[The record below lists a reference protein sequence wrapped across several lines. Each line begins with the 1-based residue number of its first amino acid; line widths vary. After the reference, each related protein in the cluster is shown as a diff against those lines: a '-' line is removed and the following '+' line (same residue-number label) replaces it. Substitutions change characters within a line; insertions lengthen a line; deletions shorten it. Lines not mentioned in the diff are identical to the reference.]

1 MRGAGYTLRLIDLL
15 DSERV
20 RVPLA
25 STSKE
30 QLLREMV
37 DLLMGAEG
45 RDRADEVLRAV
56 RERETVLSTGIGG
69 GVAIPHAKTDAVSSL
84 RIAAGRMAQEV
95 DYDALDGQPVRLCFL
110 LVGPES
116 DAGGHVKAL
125 SRIARVVRSESVRDR
140 LAAAADEAEFLRVL
154 DEAEAA

>member
-1 MRGAGYTLRLIDLL
+1 MRLIDLL
-15 DSERV
+15 DTERV

-25 STSKE
+25 ARSKE
-30 QLLREMV
+30 SLLREMV
-37 DLLMGAEG
+37 DLLMGTEG
-45 RDRADEVLRAV
+45 RDRTEEVLRAV

-84 RIAAGRMAQEV
+84 RIAAGRTSDGI
-95 DYDALDGQPVRLCFL
+95 DYDALDGEPVRLCFL

-125 SRIARVVRSESVRDR
+125 SRIARVVRSEAVRER
-140 LAAAADEAEFLRVL
+140 LSAADDAAEFLRVL

>member
-1 MRGAGYTLRLIDLL
+1 MRLIDLL

-25 STSKE
+25 SRSKE
-30 QLLREMV
+30 PLLREMV
-37 DLLMGAEG
+37 DLLMGPEAQERAE
-45 RDRADEVLRAV
+45 EVLRAV
-56 RERETVLSTGIGG
+56 RDRETVLSTGIGG

-84 RIAAGRMAQEV
+84 RIAAGRTSAGVE
-95 DYDALDGQPVRLCFL
+95 YDALDGEPVRLCFL

-140 LAAAADEAEFLRVL
+140 LCAAADAAEFLRVL

>member
-1 MRGAGYTLRLIDLL
+1 MRLIDLL

-20 RVPLA
+20 RVPLT
-25 STSKE
+25 SRSKE
-30 QLLREMV
+30 PLLREMV
-37 DLLMGAEG
+37 ELLMGPEARERAE
-45 RDRADEVLRAV
+45 EVLRAV

-69 GVAIPHAKTDAVSSL
+69 GVAIPHAKSDAVSSL
-84 RIAAGRMAQEV
+84 RIAAGRTSEGV
-95 DYDALDGQPVRLCFL
+95 EYDALDGEPVRLCFL

-125 SRIARVVRSESVRDR
+125 SRIARVVRSEAVRDR
-140 LAAAADEAEFLRVL
+140 LCAATDAAEFLRVL